1 MYTYLLFV
9 VGFVFLI
16 YGANWLVDGAASIAK
31 RYRISHVVIGMTIVA
46 LGTSAPELVV
56 NLIAS
61 FKGTADV
68 AMGNIL
74 GSNISNIFLI
84 LGVSALVF
92 PLALSK
98 NTFWKDIPFALLG
111 AAVIGVLANDVLRD
125 GISRSMIY
133 RSDGIVLILF
143 FLLFMAYTY
152 GIARKKNGDRE
163 TEIREFPLY
172 MSVIMVLAGM
182 LALITGGRWI
192 VNSAVEIAGRLG
204 MSEAVISL
212 TIVAIGTSLP
222 ELATCVAAAM
232 KKNAA
237 MVIGNVLGS
246 NIFNVF
252 FVLGTSA
259 VIKPLPFNKALNFDI
274 LVGLGAVMLLWL
286 LVLSSRQKTLQR
298 WHGVLF
304 LALYTGYLVF
314 LFYFQG
320 K

>member
-9 VGFVFLI
+9 AGFVFLV
-16 YGANWLVDGAASIAK
+16 YGANWLVDGAASMAK

-92 PLALSK
+92 PLAFSK

-111 AAVIGVLANDVLRD
+111 AAVVGVLANDVLFD

-143 FLLFMAYTY
+143 FLLFMAYAF

-182 LALITGGRWI
+182 LALVAGGRWI
-192 VNSAVEIAGRLG
+192 VNGAVEIAGRLG

-222 ELATCVAAAM
+222 ELAACVAAAL
-232 KKNAA
+232 KKNAG

-259 VIKPLPFNKALNFDI
+259 VIKPLPFNKVLNFDI

-286 LVLSSRQKTLQR
+286 LVLSSGQRTLQR

-304 LALYTGYLVF
+304 LTLYAGYLVF
-314 LFYFQG
+314 LFYFQSN
-320 K
+320 